1 MKRLA
6 YHLINIALILAFI
19 FGAYYVYQLSHKKK
33 PEDLYHSQ
41 GKPGKIEIIASKPM
55 STQRDLALAYSPGV
69 AVPVEAIAKD
79 PSKAYDYTS
88 KGNTVAVISNGS
100 AILGLGNLGALAS
113 KPVME
118 GKAVLFKRFAD
129 IDSIDIEVDSQNA
142 EEIINCIA
150 KIGNSFGGIN
160 LEDIASPDCFIIEQE
175 LKNRL
180 KIPVFHDD
188 QHGTAIITV
197 AGILNALEIVKKS
210 IKNVRVVANGAGAAG
225 LSCISLLKAMGLP
238 DDNVV
243 MLDKEGVIY
252 KGRPKVDQFKSAHAA
267 NTKLRTLEEAM
278 KGADIFLGLSAKNV
292 VTPAMVKSMAK
303 DPIIFACA
311 NPDPEILPELIEE
324 TRSDAI
330 IATGRSDYPNQ
341 VNNVLGFPYI
351 FRGALDCRAK
361 TINEEMKIA
370 AAKAIA
376 DLAKEDV
383 PDEVVAAYGGERPKF
398 GKNYIIPSPFDPRLI
413 RNVSAAVAEAAMK
426 SGVAQKKIE
435 DFSAY
440 KDSLAAR
447 LDPSIGF
454 LQNIYAQVRKKQK
467 RVIFAEGEEE
477 SMLRAAIDF
486 KNNGLGTP
494 ILIGSSE
501 KIAQQLKDL
510 GLTLD
515 KSIEIHNSKDEKQR
529 QRYTDHI
536 YTRLQRKGFLK
547 RDCDRLIR
555 TNRIVFG
562 SCMVDL
568 GDADAMVTG
577 VTRTFSDTLENI
589 KYVVDERPGE
599 IIFGLTIAVTKKG
612 TVFIADT
619 NVHEY
624 PTAENLADIA
634 ISSARVAR
642 ILGFTPRV
650 AFLAHSTFGKPMSE
664 RSVHLREARDLLE
677 KRKVD
682 FEFEGEM
689 QPDVALNQK
698 FKTIYP
704 FSKLSAPANILIMP
718 AIHSAAIS
726 TKLLKELG
734 GSTLIGPV
742 LIGLNKPIQISTLRS
757 KVTDIFNMAAM
768 AAYKSDVI
776 KYKKD

>member
-1 MKRLA
+1 MEKFTEKE
-6 YHLINIALILAFI
+6 AL
-19 FGAYYVYQLSHKKK
+19 
-33 PEDLYHSQ
+33 DYHSQ

-100 AILGLGNLGALAS
+100 AILGLGNLGSLAS

-142 EEIINCIA
+142 EEIINCVA

-210 IKNVRVVANGAGAAG
+210 IKKVRVVANGAGAAG

-238 DDNVV
+238 DGNVV

-252 KGRPKVDQFKSAHAA
+252 KGRPKVDQFKSAHAVD
-267 NTKLRTLEEAM
+267 TKLRTLEESM

-311 NPDPEILPELIEE
+311 NPDPEILPELIEQ

-447 LDPSIGF
+447 LDPSVGF
-454 LQNIYAQVRKKQK
+454 LQNIYSQVRQKQK

-494 ILIGSSE
+494 VLIGSSE

-529 QRYTDHI
+529 QRYADHI
-536 YTRLQRKGFLK
+536 YKRLQRKGFLK

-704 FSKLSAPANILIMP
+704 FSKLSGPANILIMP

-734 GSTLIGPV
+734 GSTLIGPL
-742 LIGLNKPIQISTLRS
+742 LIGLNRPIEIATLRS
-757 KVTDIFNMAAM
+757 KVSDIFNMAAI
-768 AAYKSDVI
+768 AAFSSDVI
-776 KYKKD
+776 KYKKN

>member
-1 MKRLA
+1 MEKFTEKE
-6 YHLINIALILAFI
+6 AL
-19 FGAYYVYQLSHKKK
+19 
-33 PEDLYHSQ
+33 DYHSQ

-142 EEIINCIA
+142 DEIINCIA

-175 LKNRL
+175 LKNKL

-197 AGILNALEIVKKS
+197 SGILNALEIVKKS
-210 IKNVRVVANGAGAAG
+210 IKKVRIVANGAGAAG
-225 LSCISLLKAMGLP
+225 ISCISLLKAMGLP
-238 DDNVV
+238 DENVV
-243 MLDKEGVIY
+243 MLDRDGVIY
-252 KGRPKVDQFKSAHAA
+252 KGRPKVDQFKSTHAVD
-267 NTKLRTLEEAM
+267 TKLRTLEEAM

-311 NPDPEILPELIEE
+311 NPDPEILPELIEQ

-447 LDPSIGF
+447 LDPSVGF

-494 ILIGSSE
+494 VLIGSSE

-529 QRYTDHI
+529 ERYTNHI
-536 YTRLQRKGFLK
+536 YKRLQRKGFLK

-634 ISSARVAR
+634 ISSARVAK

-664 RSVHLREARDLLE
+664 RSIHLREARDILE
-677 KRKVD
+677 NRKVD

-734 GSTLIGPV
+734 GCTLIGPL
-742 LIGLNKPIQISTLRS
+742 LIGLNKPIEIATLRS
-757 KVTDIFNMAAM
+757 KVSDIFNMAAI
-768 AAYKSDVI
+768 AAFSSDVI
-776 KYKKD
+776 NYKKN

>member
-1 MKRLA
+1 MEKFTDKE
-6 YHLINIALILAFI
+6 AL
-19 FGAYYVYQLSHKKK
+19 
-33 PEDLYHSQ
+33 DYHSQ
-41 GKPGKIEIIASKPM
+41 GKPGKIEIIASKPLA
-55 STQRDLALAYSPGV
+55 TQRDLALAYSPGV

-79 PSKAYDYTS
+79 PSKAYDYTN
-88 KGNTVAVISNGS
+88 KGNTVAVISNGT

-142 EEIINCIA
+142 EEIINCVA

-210 IKNVRVVANGAGAAG
+210 IKKVRVVANGAGAAG

-238 DDNVV
+238 DDNVL

-252 KGRPKVDQFKSAHAA
+252 KGRPKVDQFKSAHAVD
-267 NTKLRTLEEAM
+267 TKLRTLEEAM
-278 KGADIFLGLSAKNV
+278 KGADVFLGLSAKNV

-311 NPDPEILPELIEE
+311 NPDPEILPELIEQ

-370 AAKAIA
+370 AARAIA

-435 DFSAY
+435 DIAAY

-447 LDPSIGF
+447 LDPSVGF

-529 QRYTDHI
+529 QRYADHV
-536 YTRLQRKGFLK
+536 YKRLQRKGFLK

-589 KYVVDERPGE
+589 KYVIDERPGE
-599 IIFGLTIAVTKKG
+599 IIFGLTIVVTKKG

-642 ILGFTPRV
+642 TLGFTPRV

-664 RSVHLREARDLLE
+664 RSIHLREARDLLE

-689 QPDVALNQK
+689 QPDVALNPK

-734 GSTLIGPV
+734 GSTLIGPL
-742 LIGLNKPIQISTLRS
+742 LIGLNKPIEIATLRS
-757 KVTDIFNMAAM
+757 KVSDIFNMAAI
-768 AAYKSDVI
+768 AAFSSDVI
-776 KYKKD
+776 KYKKN

>member
-1 MKRLA
+1 MEKFTEKE
-6 YHLINIALILAFI
+6 AL
-19 FGAYYVYQLSHKKK
+19 
-33 PEDLYHSQ
+33 DYHSQ

-142 EEIINCIA
+142 DEIINCIA

-175 LKNRL
+175 LKNKL

-210 IKNVRVVANGAGAAG
+210 IKKVRIVANGAGAAG
-225 LSCISLLKAMGLP
+225 ISCISLLKAMGLP
-238 DDNVV
+238 DENVV
-243 MLDKEGVIY
+243 MLDRDGVIY
-252 KGRPKVDQFKSAHAA
+252 KGRPKVDQFKSTHAVD
-267 NTKLRTLEEAM
+267 TKLRTLEEAM

-311 NPDPEILPELIEE
+311 NPDPEILPELIEQ
-324 TRSDAI
+324 TRSDVI

-447 LDPSIGF
+447 LDPSVGF

-486 KNNGLGTP
+486 KNNGLGIP
-494 ILIGSSE
+494 VLIGSSE

-529 QRYTDHI
+529 ERYTNHI
-536 YTRLQRKGFLK
+536 YKRLQRKGFLK

-634 ISSARVAR
+634 ISSARVAK

-664 RSVHLREARDLLE
+664 RSIHLREARDILE
-677 KRKVD
+677 NRKVD

-734 GSTLIGPV
+734 GCTLIGPL
-742 LIGLNKPIQISTLRS
+742 LIGLNKPIEIATLRS
-757 KVTDIFNMAAM
+757 KVSDIFNMAAI
-768 AAYKSDVI
+768 AAFSSDVI
-776 KYKKD
+776 NYKKN

>member
-1 MKRLA
+1 MEKFTEKE
-6 YHLINIALILAFI
+6 AL
-19 FGAYYVYQLSHKKK
+19 
-33 PEDLYHSQ
+33 DYHSQ

-142 EEIINCIA
+142 DEIISCIA

-175 LKNRL
+175 LKNKL

-210 IKNVRVVANGAGAAG
+210 IKKVRIVANGAGAAG
-225 LSCISLLKAMGLP
+225 ISCISLLKAMGLP
-238 DDNVV
+238 DENVV
-243 MLDKEGVIY
+243 MLDRDGVIY
-252 KGRPKVDQFKSAHAA
+252 KGRPKVDQFKSTHAVD
-267 NTKLRTLEEAM
+267 TKLRTLEEAM

-311 NPDPEILPELIEE
+311 NPDPEILPELIEQ

-447 LDPSIGF
+447 LDPSVGF

-494 ILIGSSE
+494 VLIGSSE

-529 QRYTDHI
+529 ERYTNHI
-536 YTRLQRKGFLK
+536 YKRLQRKGFLK

-634 ISSARVAR
+634 ISSARVAKT
-642 ILGFTPRV
+642 LGFTPRV

-664 RSVHLREARDLLE
+664 RSIHLREARDLLE

-734 GSTLIGPV
+734 GCTLIGPL
-742 LIGLNKPIQISTLRS
+742 LIGLNKPIEIATLRS
-757 KVTDIFNMAAM
+757 KVSDIFNMAAI
-768 AAYKSDVI
+768 AAFSSDVI
-776 KYKKD
+776 NYKKN

>member
-1 MKRLA
+1 MEKFTEKE
-6 YHLINIALILAFI
+6 AL
-19 FGAYYVYQLSHKKK
+19 
-33 PEDLYHSQ
+33 DYHSQ

-142 EEIINCIA
+142 DEIINCIA

-175 LKNRL
+175 LKNKL

-210 IKNVRVVANGAGAAG
+210 IKKVRIVANGAGAAG
-225 LSCISLLKAMGLP
+225 ISCISLLKAIGLP
-238 DDNVV
+238 DENVV
-243 MLDKEGVIY
+243 MLDRDGVIY
-252 KGRPKVDQFKSAHAA
+252 KGRPKVDQFKSTHAVD
-267 NTKLRTLEEAM
+267 TKLRTLEEAM

-292 VTPAMVKSMAK
+292 VTPAMVKSMAE

-311 NPDPEILPELIEE
+311 NPDPEILPELIEQ

-361 TINEEMKIA
+361 TINEEIKIA

-447 LDPSIGF
+447 LDPSVGF

-494 ILIGSSE
+494 VLIGSSE

-529 QRYTDHI
+529 ERYTNHI
-536 YTRLQRKGFLK
+536 YKRLQRKGFLK

-589 KYVVDERPGE
+589 KYVVDERPDE

-634 ISSARVAR
+634 ISSARVAK

-664 RSVHLREARDLLE
+664 RSIHLRKARDILE
-677 KRKVD
+677 NRKVD

-734 GSTLIGPV
+734 GSTLIGPL
-742 LIGLNKPIQISTLRS
+742 LIGLNKPIEIATLRS
-757 KVTDIFNMAAM
+757 KVSDIFNMAAI
-768 AAYKSDVI
+768 AAFSSDVI
-776 KYKKD
+776 NYKKN

>member
-1 MKRLA
+1 MEKFTEKE
-6 YHLINIALILAFI
+6 AL
-19 FGAYYVYQLSHKKK
+19 
-33 PEDLYHSQ
+33 DYHSQ

-79 PSKAYDYTS
+79 PSKVYDYTS

-100 AILGLGNLGALAS
+100 AILGLGNLGSLAS

-142 EEIINCIA
+142 EEIINCVA

-175 LKNRL
+175 LKNKL

-210 IKNVRVVANGAGAAG
+210 IKKVKIVANGAGAAG
-225 LSCISLLKAMGLP
+225 ISCISLLKAMGLP
-238 DDNVV
+238 DENVV
-243 MLDKEGVIY
+243 MLDREGVIY
-252 KGRPKVDQFKSAHAA
+252 KGRPKVDQFKSTHAVD
-267 NTKLRTLEEAM
+267 TKLRTLEEAM

-311 NPDPEILPELIEE
+311 NPDPEILPELIEQ

-413 RNVSAAVAEAAMK
+413 RNVSAAVAEAAMN

-447 LDPSIGF
+447 LDPSVGF
-454 LQNIYAQVRKKQK
+454 LQNIFAQVRKKQK

-494 ILIGSSE
+494 VLIGSSE
-501 KIAQQLKDL
+501 KISQQLKDL

-529 QRYTDHI
+529 ERYAEHI
-536 YTRLQRKGFLK
+536 YKRLQRKGFLK

-589 KYVVDERPGE
+589 KYVIDERPGE

-624 PTAENLADIA
+624 PSAENLADIA
-634 ISSARVAR
+634 ISSARVAK

-664 RSVHLREARDLLE
+664 RSVHLREARDILE
-677 KRKVD
+677 NKKVD

-734 GSTLIGPV
+734 GCTLIGPL
-742 LIGLNKPIQISTLRS
+742 LIGLNKPIEIATLRS
-757 KVTDIFNMAAM
+757 KVSDIFNMAAM
-768 AAYKSDVI
+768 AAFSSDI
-776 KYKKD
+776 INYKKN

>member
-1 MKRLA
+1 MEKFTDKE
-6 YHLINIALILAFI
+6 AL
-19 FGAYYVYQLSHKKK
+19 
-33 PEDLYHSQ
+33 DYHSQ

-142 EEIINCIA
+142 EEIINCVA

-175 LKNRL
+175 LKNKL

-210 IKNVRVVANGAGAAG
+210 IKKVRVVANGAGAAG

-243 MLDKEGVIY
+243 MLDKDGVIY

-267 NTKLRTLEEAM
+267 DTKLRTLEEAM
-278 KGADIFLGLSAKNV
+278 KGADVFLGLSAKNV

-311 NPDPEILPELIEE
+311 NPDPEILPELIEQ

-435 DFSAY
+435 DIAAY

-447 LDPSIGF
+447 LDPSVGF
-454 LQNIYAQVRKKQK
+454 LQNIYAQVRKEQK

-494 ILIGSSE
+494 VLIGSSE

-529 QRYTDHI
+529 ERYADHV
-536 YTRLQRKGFLK
+536 YKRLQRKGFLK

-634 ISSARVAR
+634 ISSARVAKT
-642 ILGFTPRV
+642 LGFTPRV

-689 QPDVALNQK
+689 QPDVALNPK

-734 GSTLIGPV
+734 GSTLIGPM
-742 LIGLNKPIQISTLRS
+742 LIGLNRPIEIATLRS
-757 KVTDIFNMAAM
+757 KVSDIFNMAAI
-768 AAYKSDVI
+768 AAFSSDVI
-776 KYKKD
+776 KYKKN

>member
-1 MKRLA
+1 MEKFTEKE
-6 YHLINIALILAFI
+6 AL
-19 FGAYYVYQLSHKKK
+19 
-33 PEDLYHSQ
+33 DYHSQ

-79 PSKAYDYTS
+79 PSKVYDYTS

-100 AILGLGNLGALAS
+100 AILGLGNLGSLAS

-175 LKNRL
+175 LKNKL

-210 IKNVRVVANGAGAAG
+210 IKKVKIVANGAGAAG
-225 LSCISLLKAMGLP
+225 ISCISLLKAMGLP
-238 DDNVV
+238 DENVV
-243 MLDKEGVIY
+243 MLDREGVIY

-267 NTKLRTLEEAM
+267 DTKLRTLEEAM

-311 NPDPEILPELIEE
+311 NPDPEILPELIEQ

-447 LDPSIGF
+447 LDPSVGF

-494 ILIGSSE
+494 VLIGSSE
-501 KIAQQLKDL
+501 KISQQLKDL

-529 QRYTDHI
+529 ERYAEHI
-536 YTRLQRKGFLK
+536 YKRLQRKGFLK

-589 KYVVDERPGE
+589 KYVIDERPGE

-624 PTAENLADIA
+624 PSAENLADIA
-634 ISSARVAR
+634 ISSARVAK

-664 RSVHLREARDLLE
+664 RSVHLREARDILE
-677 KRKVD
+677 NKKVD

-734 GSTLIGPV
+734 GCALIGPL
-742 LIGLNKPIQISTLRS
+742 LIGLNKPIEIATLRS
-757 KVTDIFNMAAM
+757 KVSDIFNMAAM
-768 AAYKSDVI
+768 AAFSSDI
-776 KYKKD
+776 INYKKN

>member
-1 MKRLA
+1 MEKFTDKE
-6 YHLINIALILAFI
+6 AL
-19 FGAYYVYQLSHKKK
+19 
-33 PEDLYHSQ
+33 DYHSQ

-55 STQRDLALAYSPGV
+55 ATQRDLALAYSPGV

-79 PSKAYDYTS
+79 PSKAYDYTN
-88 KGNTVAVISNGS
+88 KGNTVAVISNGT

-142 EEIINCIA
+142 EEIINCVA

-210 IKNVRVVANGAGAAG
+210 IKKVRVVANGAGAAG

-267 NTKLRTLEEAM
+267 DTKLRTLEEAM
-278 KGADIFLGLSAKNV
+278 KGADVFLGLSAKNV

-311 NPDPEILPELIEE
+311 NPDPEILPELIEQ

-435 DFSAY
+435 DIAAY

-447 LDPSIGF
+447 LDPSVGF

-529 QRYTDHI
+529 QRYADHV
-536 YTRLQRKGFLK
+536 YKRLQRKGFLK

-589 KYVVDERPGE
+589 KYVIDERPDE
-599 IIFGLTIAVTKKG
+599 IIFGLTIVVTKKG

-642 ILGFTPRV
+642 TLGFTPRV

-664 RSVHLREARDLLE
+664 RSIHLREARDLLE

-689 QPDVALNQK
+689 QPDVALNPK

-734 GSTLIGPV
+734 GSTLIGPL
-742 LIGLNKPIQISTLRS
+742 LIGLNKPIEIATLRS
-757 KVTDIFNMAAM
+757 KVSDIFNMAAI
-768 AAYKSDVI
+768 AAFSSDVI
-776 KYKKD
+776 KYKKN

>member
-1 MKRLA
+1 MEKFTDKE
-6 YHLINIALILAFI
+6 AL
-19 FGAYYVYQLSHKKK
+19 
-33 PEDLYHSQ
+33 DYHSQ

-55 STQRDLALAYSPGV
+55 ATQRDLALAYSPGV

-79 PSKAYDYTS
+79 PSKAYDYTN
-88 KGNTVAVISNGS
+88 KGNTVAVISNGT

-142 EEIINCIA
+142 EEIINCVA

-210 IKNVRVVANGAGAAG
+210 IKKVRVVANGAGAAG

-238 DDNVV
+238 DENVV

-267 NTKLRTLEEAM
+267 DTKLRTLEEAM
-278 KGADIFLGLSAKNV
+278 KGADVFLGLSAKNV

-311 NPDPEILPELIEE
+311 NPDPEILPELIEQ

-370 AAKAIA
+370 AARAIA

-383 PDEVVAAYGGERPKF
+383 PDEVIAAYGGERPKF

-435 DFSAY
+435 DIAAY

-447 LDPSIGF
+447 LDPSVGF

-529 QRYTDHI
+529 QRYADHV
-536 YTRLQRKGFLK
+536 YKRLQRKGFLK
-547 RDCDRLIR
+547 RDCERLIR

-589 KYVVDERPGE
+589 KYVIDERPGE
-599 IIFGLTIAVTKKG
+599 IIFGLTIVVTKKG

-642 ILGFTPRV
+642 TLGFTPRV

-689 QPDVALNQK
+689 QPDVALNPK

-734 GSTLIGPV
+734 GSTLIGPL
-742 LIGLNKPIQISTLRS
+742 LIGLNKPIEIATLRS
-757 KVTDIFNMAAM
+757 KVSDIFNMAAI
-768 AAYKSDVI
+768 AAFSSDVI
-776 KYKKD
+776 KYKKN

>member
-1 MKRLA
+1 
-6 YHLINIALILAFI
+6 
-19 FGAYYVYQLSHKKK
+19 
-33 PEDLYHSQ
+33 
-41 GKPGKIEIIASKPM
+41 
-55 STQRDLALAYSPGV
+55 
-69 AVPVEAIAKD
+69 
-79 PSKAYDYTS
+79 
-88 KGNTVAVISNGS
+88 
-100 AILGLGNLGALAS
+100 
-113 KPVME
+113 
-118 GKAVLFKRFAD
+118 
-129 IDSIDIEVDSQNA
+129 
-142 EEIINCIA
+142 
-150 KIGNSFGGIN
+150 
-160 LEDIASPDCFIIEQE
+160 
-175 LKNRL
+175 
-180 KIPVFHDD
+180 
-188 QHGTAIITV
+188 
-197 AGILNALEIVKKS
+197 
-210 IKNVRVVANGAGAAG
+210 
-225 LSCISLLKAMGLP
+225 
-238 DDNVV
+238 
-243 MLDKEGVIY
+243 MLDRDGVIY
-252 KGRPKVDQFKSAHAA
+252 KGRPKVDQFKSTHAVD
-267 NTKLRTLEEAM
+267 TKLRTLEEAM
-278 KGADIFLGLSAKNV
+278 KGADIFLGLSAKNI

-311 NPDPEILPELIEE
+311 NPDPEILPELIEQ
-324 TRSDAI
+324 TRSDTI

-440 KDSLAAR
+440 KDTLAAR
-447 LDPSIGF
+447 LDPSVGF

-494 ILIGSSE
+494 VLIGSSE
-501 KIAQQLKDL
+501 KIARQLKDL

-529 QRYTDHI
+529 ERYTNHI
-536 YTRLQRKGFLK
+536 YKRLQRKGFLK

-555 TNRIVFG
+555 TNRIIFG

-589 KYVVDERPGE
+589 KYVVDERPRE

-634 ISSARVAR
+634 ISSARVAK

-664 RSVHLREARDLLE
+664 RSIHLREARDILE
-677 KRKVD
+677 NRKVD

-734 GSTLIGPV
+734 GCTLIGPL
-742 LIGLNKPIQISTLRS
+742 LIGLNKPIEIATLRS
-757 KVTDIFNMAAM
+757 KVSDIFNMAAI
-768 AAYKSDVI
+768 AAFSSDVI
-776 KYKKD
+776 NYKKN

>member
-1 MKRLA
+1 MEKFTDKE
-6 YHLINIALILAFI
+6 AL
-19 FGAYYVYQLSHKKK
+19 
-33 PEDLYHSQ
+33 DYHSQ

-142 EEIINCIA
+142 EEIINCVA

-175 LKNRL
+175 LKNKL

-210 IKNVRVVANGAGAAG
+210 IKKVRVVANGAGAAG

-243 MLDKEGVIY
+243 MLDKDGVIY

-267 NTKLRTLEEAM
+267 DTKLRTLEEAM
-278 KGADIFLGLSAKNV
+278 KGADVFLGLSAKNV

-311 NPDPEILPELIEE
+311 NPDPEILPELIEQ

-383 PDEVVAAYGGERPKF
+383 PDEVVAAYGGERPRF

-435 DFSAY
+435 DIAAY

-447 LDPSIGF
+447 LDPSVGF
-454 LQNIYAQVRKKQK
+454 LQNIYAQVRKEQK

-494 ILIGSSE
+494 VLIGSSE

-529 QRYTDHI
+529 QRYTDHV
-536 YTRLQRKGFLK
+536 YKRLQRKGFLK

-634 ISSARVAR
+634 ISSARVAKT
-642 ILGFTPRV
+642 LGFTPRV

-734 GSTLIGPV
+734 GSTLIGPM
-742 LIGLNKPIQISTLRS
+742 LIGLNRPIEIATLRS
-757 KVTDIFNMAAM
+757 KVSDIFNMAAI
-768 AAYKSDVI
+768 AAFSSDVI
-776 KYKKD
+776 KYKKN

>member
-1 MKRLA
+1 MEKFTDKE
-6 YHLINIALILAFI
+6 AL
-19 FGAYYVYQLSHKKK
+19 
-33 PEDLYHSQ
+33 DYHSQ

-160 LEDIASPDCFIIEQE
+160 LEDIA
-175 LKNRL
+175 
-180 KIPVFHDD
+180 PVFHDD

-330 IATGRSDYPNQ
+330 VATGRSDYPNQ

-536 YTRLQRKGFLK
+536 YKRLQRKGFLK

-704 FSKLSAPANILIMP
+704 FSKLSGPANILIMP

-734 GSTLIGPV
+734 GSTLIGPL
-742 LIGLNKPIQISTLRS
+742 LIGLNRPIEIATLRS
-757 KVTDIFNMAAM
+757 KVSDIFNMAAI
-768 AAYKSDVI
+768 AAFSSDVI
-776 KYKKD
+776 KYKKN

>member
-1 MKRLA
+1 MEKFTDKE
-6 YHLINIALILAFI
+6 AL
-19 FGAYYVYQLSHKKK
+19 
-33 PEDLYHSQ
+33 DYHSQ

-55 STQRDLALAYSPGV
+55 ATQRDLALAYSPGV
-69 AVPVEAIAKD
+69 AAPVEAIAKD
-79 PSKAYDYTS
+79 PSKVYDYTS

-142 EEIINCIA
+142 EEIINCVA

-175 LKNRL
+175 LKNKL

-210 IKNVRVVANGAGAAG
+210 IKKVRMVVNGAGAAG
-225 LSCISLLKAMGLP
+225 LSCVSLLKAMGLP

-243 MLDKEGVIY
+243 MLDREGVIY
-252 KGRPKVDQFKSAHAA
+252 KGRPKVDQFKSAHAV

-311 NPDPEILPELIEE
+311 NPDPEILPELIEQ

-435 DFSAY
+435 DIAAY

-447 LDPSIGF
+447 LDPSVGF

-494 ILIGSSE
+494 VLIGSSE

-529 QRYTDHI
+529 QRYSDHI
-536 YTRLQRKGFLK
+536 YKRLQRKGFLK

-599 IIFGLTIAVTKKG
+599 IIFGLTIVVTKKG

-634 ISSARVAR
+634 ISSARVAKT
-642 ILGFTPRV
+642 LGFTPRV

-664 RSVHLREARDLLE
+664 RSIHLREARDLLE

-689 QPDVALNQK
+689 QPDVALNPK

-734 GSTLIGPV
+734 GSTLIGPL
-742 LIGLNKPIQISTLRS
+742 LIGLNKPIEIATLRS
-757 KVTDIFNMAAM
+757 KVSDIFNMAAI
-768 AAYKSDVI
+768 AAFSSDVI
-776 KYKKD
+776 KYKQN

>member
-1 MKRLA
+1 MEKFTDKE
-6 YHLINIALILAFI
+6 AL
-19 FGAYYVYQLSHKKK
+19 
-33 PEDLYHSQ
+33 DYHSQ

-55 STQRDLALAYSPGV
+55 ATQRDLALAYSPGV

-79 PSKAYDYTS
+79 PSKVYDYTS

-175 LKNRL
+175 LKNKL

-210 IKNVRVVANGAGAAG
+210 IKKVRMVVNGAGAAG
-225 LSCISLLKAMGLP
+225 LSCVSLLKAMGLP

-243 MLDKEGVIY
+243 MLDREGVIY
-252 KGRPKVDQFKSAHAA
+252 KGRPKVDQFKSAHAV
-267 NTKLRTLEEAM
+267 NTKLRTLEDAM
-278 KGADIFLGLSAKNV
+278 KAADIFLGLSAKNI

-311 NPDPEILPELIEE
+311 NPDPEILPELIEQ

-435 DFSAY
+435 DMAAY

-447 LDPSIGF
+447 LDPSVGF

-494 ILIGSSE
+494 VLIGSSE

-529 QRYTDHI
+529 QRYSDHI
-536 YTRLQRKGFLK
+536 YKRLQRKGFLK

-599 IIFGLTIAVTKKG
+599 IIFGLTIVVTKKG

-634 ISSARVAR
+634 ISSARVAKT
-642 ILGFTPRV
+642 LGFTPRV

-689 QPDVALNQK
+689 QPDVALNPK

-734 GSTLIGPV
+734 GSTLIGPL
-742 LIGLNKPIQISTLRS
+742 LIGLNKPIEIATLRS
-757 KVTDIFNMAAM
+757 KVSDIFNMAAI
-768 AAYKSDVI
+768 AAFSSDVI
-776 KYKKD
+776 KYKKN

>member
-1 MKRLA
+1 MEKFTDKE
-6 YHLINIALILAFI
+6 AL
-19 FGAYYVYQLSHKKK
+19 
-33 PEDLYHSQ
+33 DYHSQ

-142 EEIINCIA
+142 EEIINCVA

-175 LKNRL
+175 LKNKL

-210 IKNVRVVANGAGAAG
+210 IKKVRVVANGAGAAG

-243 MLDKEGVIY
+243 MLDKDGVIY

-267 NTKLRTLEEAM
+267 DTKLRTLEEAM
-278 KGADIFLGLSAKNV
+278 KGADVFLGLSAKNV

-311 NPDPEILPELIEE
+311 NPDPEILPELIEQ

-426 SGVAQKKIE
+426 SGVAQKKIA
-435 DFSAY
+435 DIAAY

-447 LDPSIGF
+447 LDPSVGF
-454 LQNIYAQVRKKQK
+454 LQNIYAQVRKEQK

-494 ILIGSSE
+494 VLIGSSE

-529 QRYTDHI
+529 QRYTDHV
-536 YTRLQRKGFLK
+536 YKRLQRKGFLK

-634 ISSARVAR
+634 ISSARVAKT
-642 ILGFTPRV
+642 LGFTPRV

-734 GSTLIGPV
+734 GSTLIGPM
-742 LIGLNKPIQISTLRS
+742 LIGLNRPIEIATLRS
-757 KVTDIFNMAAM
+757 KVSDIFNMAAI
-768 AAYKSDVI
+768 AAFSSDVI
-776 KYKKD
+776 KYKKN

>member
-1 MKRLA
+1 MEKFTDKE
-6 YHLINIALILAFI
+6 AL
-19 FGAYYVYQLSHKKK
+19 
-33 PEDLYHSQ
+33 DYHSQ

-55 STQRDLALAYSPGV
+55 ATQRDLALAYSPGV

-79 PSKAYDYTS
+79 PSKVYDYTS

-142 EEIINCIA
+142 EEIINCVA

-175 LKNRL
+175 LKNKL

-210 IKNVRVVANGAGAAG
+210 IKKIRMVVNGAGAAG
-225 LSCISLLKAMGLP
+225 LSCVSLLKAMGLP

-243 MLDKEGVIY
+243 MLDREGVIY
-252 KGRPKVDQFKSAHAA
+252 KGRPKVDQFKSAHAV

-311 NPDPEILPELIEE
+311 NPDPEILPELIEQ

-370 AAKAIA
+370 AARAIA

-435 DFSAY
+435 DIAAY

-447 LDPSIGF
+447 LDPSVGF

-494 ILIGSSE
+494 VLIGSSE

-529 QRYTDHI
+529 QRYSDHI
-536 YTRLQRKGFLK
+536 YKRLQRKGFLK

-599 IIFGLTIAVTKKG
+599 IIFGLTIVVTKKG

-634 ISSARVAR
+634 ISSARVAKT
-642 ILGFTPRV
+642 LGFTPRV

-689 QPDVALNQK
+689 QPDVALNPK

-734 GSTLIGPV
+734 GSTLIGPL
-742 LIGLNKPIQISTLRS
+742 LIGLNKPIEIATLRS
-757 KVTDIFNMAAM
+757 KVSDIFNMAAI
-768 AAYKSDVI
+768 AAFSSDVI
-776 KYKKD
+776 KYKKN

>member
-1 MKRLA
+1 MEKFTDKE
-6 YHLINIALILAFI
+6 AL
-19 FGAYYVYQLSHKKK
+19 
-33 PEDLYHSQ
+33 DYHSQ

-55 STQRDLALAYSPGV
+55 ATQRDLALAYSPGV
-69 AVPVEAIAKD
+69 AVPVEEIAKD
-79 PSKAYDYTS
+79 PSKVYDYTS

-142 EEIINCIA
+142 EEIINCVA

-175 LKNRL
+175 LKNKL

-210 IKNVRVVANGAGAAG
+210 IKKVRMVVNGAGAAG
-225 LSCISLLKAMGLP
+225 LSCVSLLKAMGLP

-243 MLDKEGVIY
+243 MLDREGVIY
-252 KGRPKVDQFKSAHAA
+252 KGRPKVDQFKSAHAV

-311 NPDPEILPELIEE
+311 NPDPEILPELIEQ

-435 DFSAY
+435 DIAAY

-447 LDPSIGF
+447 LDPSVGF

-494 ILIGSSE
+494 VLIGSSE

-529 QRYTDHI
+529 QRYSDHI
-536 YTRLQRKGFLK
+536 YKRLQRKGFLK

-599 IIFGLTIAVTKKG
+599 IIFGLTIVVTKKG

-634 ISSARVAR
+634 ISSARVAKT
-642 ILGFTPRV
+642 LGFTPRV

-664 RSVHLREARDLLE
+664 RSIHLREARDLLE

-689 QPDVALNQK
+689 QPDVALNPK

-734 GSTLIGPV
+734 GSTLIGPL
-742 LIGLNKPIQISTLRS
+742 LIGLNKPIEIATLRS
-757 KVTDIFNMAAM
+757 KVSDIFNMAAI
-768 AAYKSDVI
+768 AAFSSDVI
-776 KYKKD
+776 KYKKN

>member
-1 MKRLA
+1 MEKFTDKE
-6 YHLINIALILAFI
+6 AL
-19 FGAYYVYQLSHKKK
+19 
-33 PEDLYHSQ
+33 DYHSQ

-55 STQRDLALAYSPGV
+55 ATQRDLALAYSPGV

-79 PSKAYDYTS
+79 PSKVYDYTS

-142 EEIINCIA
+142 EEIINCVA

-210 IKNVRVVANGAGAAG
+210 IKKVRMVVNGAGAAG
-225 LSCISLLKAMGLP
+225 LSCVSLLKAMGLP

-243 MLDKEGVIY
+243 MLDREGVIY
-252 KGRPKVDQFKSAHAA
+252 KGRPKVDQFKSAHAV

-292 VTPAMVKSMAK
+292 VTPAMVKSVAK

-311 NPDPEILPELIEE
+311 NPDPEILPELIGQ

-435 DFSAY
+435 DIAAY
-440 KDSLAAR
+440 KDSLAGR
-447 LDPSIGF
+447 LDPSVGF

-494 ILIGSSE
+494 VLIGSSE

-515 KSIEIHNSKDEKQR
+515 ASIEIHNSKDEKQR
-529 QRYTDHI
+529 QRYSDHI
-536 YTRLQRKGFLK
+536 YKRLQRKGFLK

-589 KYVVDERPGE
+589 KYVIDERPGE

-634 ISSARVAR
+634 ISSARVAKT
-642 ILGFTPRV
+642 LGFTPRV

-664 RSVHLREARDLLE
+664 RSVHLRDARDLLE

-689 QPDVALNQK
+689 QPDVALNPK

-734 GSTLIGPV
+734 GSTLIGPL
-742 LIGLNKPIQISTLRS
+742 LIGLNKPIEIATLRS
-757 KVTDIFNMAAM
+757 KVSDIFNMAAI
-768 AAYKSDVI
+768 AAFSSDVI
-776 KYKKD
+776 KYKKN

>member
-1 MKRLA
+1 MEKFTDKE
-6 YHLINIALILAFI
+6 AL
-19 FGAYYVYQLSHKKK
+19 
-33 PEDLYHSQ
+33 DYHSQ

-55 STQRDLALAYSPGV
+55 ATQRDLALAYSPGV

-79 PSKAYDYTS
+79 PSKAYDYTN
-88 KGNTVAVISNGS
+88 KGNTVAVISNGT

-142 EEIINCIA
+142 EEIINCVA

-210 IKNVRVVANGAGAAG
+210 IKKVRVVANGAGAAG

-243 MLDKEGVIY
+243 MLDREGVIY

-267 NTKLRTLEEAM
+267 DTKLRTLEEAM
-278 KGADIFLGLSAKNV
+278 KGADVFLGLSSKNV

-311 NPDPEILPELIEE
+311 NPDPEILPELIEK

-370 AAKAIA
+370 AARAIA

-435 DFSAY
+435 DIAAY

-447 LDPSIGF
+447 LDPSVGF

-494 ILIGSSE
+494 VLIGSSE

-529 QRYTDHI
+529 QRYADHV
-536 YTRLQRKGFLK
+536 YKRLQRKGFLK
-547 RDCDRLIR
+547 RDCERLIR

-599 IIFGLTIAVTKKG
+599 IIFGLTIVVTKKG

-642 ILGFTPRV
+642 TLGFTPRV

-689 QPDVALNQK
+689 QPDVALNPK

-734 GSTLIGPV
+734 GSTLIGPL
-742 LIGLNKPIQISTLRS
+742 LIGLNKPIEIATLRS
-757 KVTDIFNMAAM
+757 KVSDIFNMAAI
-768 AAYKSDVI
+768 AAFSSDVI
-776 KYKKD
+776 KYKKN

>member
-1 MKRLA
+1 MEKFTDKE
-6 YHLINIALILAFI
+6 AL
-19 FGAYYVYQLSHKKK
+19 
-33 PEDLYHSQ
+33 DYHSQ

-55 STQRDLALAYSPGV
+55 ATQRDLALAYSPGV

-79 PSKAYDYTS
+79 PSKAYDYTN
-88 KGNTVAVISNGS
+88 KGNTVAVISNGT

-142 EEIINCIA
+142 EEIINCVA

-210 IKNVRVVANGAGAAG
+210 IKKVRVVANGAGAAG

-267 NTKLRTLEEAM
+267 DTKLRTLEEAM
-278 KGADIFLGLSAKNV
+278 KGADVFLGLSAKNV

-311 NPDPEILPELIEE
+311 NPDPEILPELIEK

-370 AAKAIA
+370 AARAIA

-435 DFSAY
+435 DIAAY

-447 LDPSIGF
+447 LDPSVGF

-494 ILIGSSE
+494 VLIGSSE

-529 QRYTDHI
+529 QRYADHV
-536 YTRLQRKGFLK
+536 YKRLQRKGFLK
-547 RDCDRLIR
+547 RDCERLIR

-599 IIFGLTIAVTKKG
+599 IIFGLTIVVTKKG

-634 ISSARVAR
+634 ISSARVAKT
-642 ILGFTPRV
+642 LGFTPRV

-689 QPDVALNQK
+689 QPDVALNPK

-734 GSTLIGPV
+734 GSTLIGPL
-742 LIGLNKPIQISTLRS
+742 LIGLNKPIEIATLRS
-757 KVTDIFNMAAM
+757 KVSDIFNMAAI
-768 AAYKSDVI
+768 AAFSSDVI
-776 KYKKD
+776 KYKKN

>member
-1 MKRLA
+1 MEKFTDKE
-6 YHLINIALILAFI
+6 AL
-19 FGAYYVYQLSHKKK
+19 
-33 PEDLYHSQ
+33 DYHSQ

-55 STQRDLALAYSPGV
+55 ATQRDLALAYSPGV

-79 PSKAYDYTS
+79 PSKVYDYTS

-142 EEIINCIA
+142 EEIINCVA

-175 LKNRL
+175 LKNKL

-210 IKNVRVVANGAGAAG
+210 IKKVRMVVNGAGAAG
-225 LSCISLLKAMGLP
+225 LSCVSLLKAMGLP

-243 MLDKEGVIY
+243 MLDREGVIY
-252 KGRPKVDQFKSAHAA
+252 KGRPKVDQFKSAHAV

-311 NPDPEILPELIEE
+311 NPDPEILPELIEQ

-435 DFSAY
+435 DIAAY

-447 LDPSIGF
+447 LDPSVGF

-494 ILIGSSE
+494 VLIGSSE

-529 QRYTDHI
+529 QRYSDHI
-536 YTRLQRKGFLK
+536 YKRLQRKGFLK

-599 IIFGLTIAVTKKG
+599 IIFGLTIVVTKKG

-634 ISSARVAR
+634 ISSARVAKT
-642 ILGFTPRV
+642 LGFTPRV

-689 QPDVALNQK
+689 QPDVALNPK

-734 GSTLIGPV
+734 GSTLIGPL
-742 LIGLNKPIQISTLRS
+742 LIGLNKPIEIATLRS
-757 KVTDIFNMAAM
+757 KVSDIFNMAAI
-768 AAYKSDVI
+768 AAFSSDVI
-776 KYKKD
+776 KYKKN

>member
-1 MKRLA
+1 MEKFTDKE
-6 YHLINIALILAFI
+6 AL
-19 FGAYYVYQLSHKKK
+19 
-33 PEDLYHSQ
+33 DYHSQ

-55 STQRDLALAYSPGV
+55 ATQRDLALAYSPGV

-79 PSKAYDYTS
+79 PSKVYDYTS

-142 EEIINCIA
+142 EEIINCVA

-175 LKNRL
+175 LKNKL

-210 IKNVRVVANGAGAAG
+210 IKKIRMVVNGAGAAG
-225 LSCISLLKAMGLP
+225 LSCVSLLKAMGLP

-243 MLDKEGVIY
+243 MLDREGVIY
-252 KGRPKVDQFKSAHAA
+252 KGRPKVDQFKSAHAV

-311 NPDPEILPELIEE
+311 NPDPEILPELIEQ

-398 GKNYIIPSPFDPRLI
+398 GKNYIMRC
-413 RNVSAAVAEAAMK
+413 
-426 SGVAQKKIE
+426 
-435 DFSAY
+435 
-440 KDSLAAR
+440 
-447 LDPSIGF
+447 
-454 LQNIYAQVRKKQK
+454 
-467 RVIFAEGEEE
+467 
-477 SMLRAAIDF
+477 
-486 KNNGLGTP
+486 
-494 ILIGSSE
+494 
-501 KIAQQLKDL
+501 
-510 GLTLD
+510 
-515 KSIEIHNSKDEKQR
+515 SK
-529 QRYTDHI
+529 
-536 YTRLQRKGFLK
+536 
-547 RDCDRLIR
+547 
-555 TNRIVFG
+555 
-562 SCMVDL
+562 
-568 GDADAMVTG
+568 
-577 VTRTFSDTLENI
+577 
-589 KYVVDERPGE
+589 
-599 IIFGLTIAVTKKG
+599 
-612 TVFIADT
+612 
-619 NVHEY
+619 
-624 PTAENLADIA
+624 
-634 ISSARVAR
+634 
-642 ILGFTPRV
+642 
-650 AFLAHSTFGKPMSE
+650 
-664 RSVHLREARDLLE
+664 
-677 KRKVD
+677 
-682 FEFEGEM
+682 
-689 QPDVALNQK
+689 
-698 FKTIYP
+698 
-704 FSKLSAPANILIMP
+704 
-718 AIHSAAIS
+718 
-726 TKLLKELG
+726 
-734 GSTLIGPV
+734 
-742 LIGLNKPIQISTLRS
+742 
-757 KVTDIFNMAAM
+757 
-768 AAYKSDVI
+768 
-776 KYKKD
+776 

>member
-1 MKRLA
+1 MEKFTDKE
-6 YHLINIALILAFI
+6 AL
-19 FGAYYVYQLSHKKK
+19 
-33 PEDLYHSQ
+33 DYHSQ

-142 EEIINCIA
+142 EEIINCVA

-175 LKNRL
+175 LKNKL

-210 IKNVRVVANGAGAAG
+210 IKKVRVVANGAGAAG

-243 MLDKEGVIY
+243 MLDKDGVIY

-267 NTKLRTLEEAM
+267 DTKLRTLEEAM
-278 KGADIFLGLSAKNV
+278 KGADVFLGLSAKNV

-311 NPDPEILPELIEE
+311 NPDPEILPELIEQ

-383 PDEVVAAYGGERPKF
+383 PDEVVAAYGGERPRF

-435 DFSAY
+435 DIAAY

-447 LDPSIGF
+447 LDPSVGF
-454 LQNIYAQVRKKQK
+454 LQNIYAQVRKEQK

-494 ILIGSSE
+494 VLIGSSE

-529 QRYTDHI
+529 QRYTDHV
-536 YTRLQRKGFLK
+536 YKRLQRKGFLK

-589 KYVVDERPGE
+589 KYVIDERPGE

-634 ISSARVAR
+634 ISSARVAKT
-642 ILGFTPRV
+642 LGFTPRV

-734 GSTLIGPV
+734 GSTLIGPM
-742 LIGLNKPIQISTLRS
+742 LIGLNRPIEIATLRS
-757 KVTDIFNMAAM
+757 KVSDIFNMAAI
-768 AAYKSDVI
+768 AAFSSDVI
-776 KYKKD
+776 KYKKN

>member
-1 MKRLA
+1 MEKFTDKE
-6 YHLINIALILAFI
+6 AL
-19 FGAYYVYQLSHKKK
+19 
-33 PEDLYHSQ
+33 DYHSQ

-55 STQRDLALAYSPGV
+55 ATQRDLALAYSPGV

-79 PSKAYDYTS
+79 PSKVYDYTS

-142 EEIINCIA
+142 EEIINCVA
-150 KIGNSFGGIN
+150 RIGNSFGGIN

-175 LKNRL
+175 LKNKL

-210 IKNVRVVANGAGAAG
+210 IKKVRMVVNGAGAAG
-225 LSCISLLKAMGLP
+225 LSCVSLLKAMGLP

-243 MLDKEGVIY
+243 MLDREGVIY
-252 KGRPKVDQFKSAHAA
+252 KGRPKVDQFKSAHAV

-311 NPDPEILPELIEE
+311 NPDPEILPELIEQ

-435 DFSAY
+435 DIAAY

-447 LDPSIGF
+447 LDPSVGF

-494 ILIGSSE
+494 VLIGSSE

-515 KSIEIHNSKDEKQR
+515 KSIQIHNSKDEKQR
-529 QRYTDHI
+529 QRYSDHI
-536 YTRLQRKGFLK
+536 YKRLQRKGFLK

-599 IIFGLTIAVTKKG
+599 IIFGLTIVVTKKG

-634 ISSARVAR
+634 ISSARVAKT
-642 ILGFTPRV
+642 LGFTPRV

-664 RSVHLREARDLLE
+664 RSIHLREARDLLE

-689 QPDVALNQK
+689 QPDVALNPK

-734 GSTLIGPV
+734 GSTLIGPL
-742 LIGLNKPIQISTLRS
+742 LIGLNKPIEIATLRS
-757 KVTDIFNMAAM
+757 KVSDIFNMAAI
-768 AAYKSDVI
+768 AAFSSDVI
-776 KYKKD
+776 KYKKN

>member
-1 MKRLA
+1 MEKFTDKE
-6 YHLINIALILAFI
+6 AL
-19 FGAYYVYQLSHKKK
+19 
-33 PEDLYHSQ
+33 DYHSQ

-142 EEIINCIA
+142 EEIINCVA

-175 LKNRL
+175 LKNKL

-210 IKNVRVVANGAGAAG
+210 IKKVRVVANGAGAAG

-243 MLDKEGVIY
+243 MLDKDGVIY

-267 NTKLRTLEEAM
+267 DTKLRTLEEAM
-278 KGADIFLGLSAKNV
+278 KGADVFLGLSAKNV

-311 NPDPEILPELIEE
+311 NPDPEILPELIEQ

-435 DFSAY
+435 DIAAY

-447 LDPSIGF
+447 LDPSVGF

-494 ILIGSSE
+494 VLIGSSE

-529 QRYTDHI
+529 ERYTDHV
-536 YTRLQRKGFLK
+536 YKRLQRKGFLK

-634 ISSARVAR
+634 VSSARVAKT
-642 ILGFTPRV
+642 LGFTPRV

-734 GSTLIGPV
+734 GSTLIGPM
-742 LIGLNKPIQISTLRS
+742 LIGLNRPIEIATLRS
-757 KVTDIFNMAAM
+757 KVSDIFNMAAI
-768 AAYKSDVI
+768 AAFSSDVI
-776 KYKKD
+776 KYKKN

>member
-1 MKRLA
+1 M
-6 YHLINIALILAFI
+6 
-19 FGAYYVYQLSHKKK
+19 
-33 PEDLYHSQ
+33 
-41 GKPGKIEIIASKPM
+41 
-55 STQRDLALAYSPGV
+55 
-69 AVPVEAIAKD
+69 
-79 PSKAYDYTS
+79 
-88 KGNTVAVISNGS
+88 
-100 AILGLGNLGALAS
+100 
-113 KPVME
+113 
-118 GKAVLFKRFAD
+118 
-129 IDSIDIEVDSQNA
+129 
-142 EEIINCIA
+142 
-150 KIGNSFGGIN
+150 
-160 LEDIASPDCFIIEQE
+160 
-175 LKNRL
+175 
-180 KIPVFHDD
+180 
-188 QHGTAIITV
+188 

-210 IKNVRVVANGAGAAG
+210 IKKVRMVVNGAGAAG
-225 LSCISLLKAMGLP
+225 LSCVSLLKAMGLP

-243 MLDKEGVIY
+243 MLDREGVIY
-252 KGRPKVDQFKSAHAA
+252 KGRPKVDQFKSAHAV

-278 KGADIFLGLSAKNV
+278 KGADIFLGLSAKNI

-311 NPDPEILPELIEE
+311 NPDPEILPELIEQ

-435 DFSAY
+435 DIAAY

-447 LDPSIGF
+447 LDPSVGF

-494 ILIGSSE
+494 VLIGSSE
-501 KIAQQLKDL
+501 KISQQLKDL

-529 QRYTDHI
+529 QRYSDHI
-536 YTRLQRKGFLK
+536 YKRLQRKGFLK

-599 IIFGLTIAVTKKG
+599 IIFGLTIVVTKKG

-634 ISSARVAR
+634 ISSARVAKT
-642 ILGFTPRV
+642 LGFTPRV

-664 RSVHLREARDLLE
+664 RSIHLREARDLLE

-689 QPDVALNQK
+689 QPDVALNPK

-734 GSTLIGPV
+734 GSTLIGPL
-742 LIGLNKPIQISTLRS
+742 LIGLNKPIEIATLRS
-757 KVTDIFNMAAM
+757 KVSDIFNMAAI
-768 AAYKSDVI
+768 AAFSSDVI
-776 KYKKD
+776 KYKKN

>member
-1 MKRLA
+1 MEKFTDKE
-6 YHLINIALILAFI
+6 AL
-19 FGAYYVYQLSHKKK
+19 
-33 PEDLYHSQ
+33 DYHSQ

-142 EEIINCIA
+142 EEIINCVA

-175 LKNRL
+175 LKNKL

-210 IKNVRVVANGAGAAG
+210 IKKVRVVANGAGAAG

-243 MLDKEGVIY
+243 MLDKDGVIY
-252 KGRPKVDQFKSAHAA
+252 KGRPKIDQFKSAHAA
-267 NTKLRTLEEAM
+267 DTKLRTLEEAM
-278 KGADIFLGLSAKNV
+278 KGADVFLGLSAKNV

-311 NPDPEILPELIEE
+311 NPDPEILPELIEQ

-435 DFSAY
+435 DIAAY

-447 LDPSIGF
+447 LDPSVGF

-494 ILIGSSE
+494 VLIGSSE

-536 YTRLQRKGFLK
+536 YKRLQRKGFLK

-634 ISSARVAR
+634 ISSARVAKT
-642 ILGFTPRV
+642 LGFTPRV

-734 GSTLIGPV
+734 GSTLIGPM
-742 LIGLNKPIQISTLRS
+742 LIGLNRPIEIATLRS
-757 KVTDIFNMAAM
+757 KVSDIFNMAAI
-768 AAYKSDVI
+768 AAFSSDVI
-776 KYKKD
+776 KYKKN

>member
-1 MKRLA
+1 
-6 YHLINIALILAFI
+6 
-19 FGAYYVYQLSHKKK
+19 
-33 PEDLYHSQ
+33 
-41 GKPGKIEIIASKPM
+41 
-55 STQRDLALAYSPGV
+55 
-69 AVPVEAIAKD
+69 
-79 PSKAYDYTS
+79 
-88 KGNTVAVISNGS
+88 
-100 AILGLGNLGALAS
+100 
-113 KPVME
+113 
-118 GKAVLFKRFAD
+118 
-129 IDSIDIEVDSQNA
+129 
-142 EEIINCIA
+142 
-150 KIGNSFGGIN
+150 
-160 LEDIASPDCFIIEQE
+160 
-175 LKNRL
+175 
-180 KIPVFHDD
+180 
-188 QHGTAIITV
+188 
-197 AGILNALEIVKKS
+197 NALEIVKKS
-210 IKNVRVVANGAGAAG
+210 IKKVRVVANGAGAAG

-238 DDNVV
+238 DENVV

-267 NTKLRTLEEAM
+267 DTKLRTLEESM
-278 KGADIFLGLSAKNV
+278 KGADVFLGLSAKNV

-311 NPDPEILPELIEE
+311 NPDPEILPELIEQ

-370 AAKAIA
+370 ATKAIA

-447 LDPSIGF
+447 LDPSVGF

-494 ILIGSSE
+494 VLIGSSE

-529 QRYTDHI
+529 QRYADHI
-536 YTRLQRKGFLK
+536 YKRLQRKGFLK

-624 PTAENLADIA
+624 PSAENLADIA

-704 FSKLSAPANILIMP
+704 FSKLSGPANILIMP

-734 GSTLIGPV
+734 GSTLIGPL
-742 LIGLNKPIQISTLRS
+742 LIGLNRPIEIATLRS
-757 KVTDIFNMAAM
+757 KVSDIFNMAAI
-768 AAYKSDVI
+768 AAFSSDVI
-776 KYKKD
+776 KYKKN

>member
-1 MKRLA
+1 MEKFTDKE
-6 YHLINIALILAFI
+6 AL
-19 FGAYYVYQLSHKKK
+19 
-33 PEDLYHSQ
+33 DYHSQ

-142 EEIINCIA
+142 EEIINCVA

-175 LKNRL
+175 LKNKL

-210 IKNVRVVANGAGAAG
+210 IKKVRVVANGAGAAG

-238 DDNVV
+238 DNNVV
-243 MLDKEGVIY
+243 MLDKDGVIY
-252 KGRPKVDQFKSAHAA
+252 KGRPKIDQFKSAHAVD
-267 NTKLRTLEEAM
+267 TKLRTLEEAM
-278 KGADIFLGLSAKNV
+278 KDADVFLGLSAKNV
-292 VTPAMVKSMAK
+292 VTPAMIKSMAK

-311 NPDPEILPELIEE
+311 NPDPEILPELIEQ
-324 TRSDAI
+324 TRNDAI

-435 DFSAY
+435 DIAAY

-447 LDPSIGF
+447 LDPSVGF

-494 ILIGSSE
+494 VLIGSSE

-529 QRYTDHI
+529 QRYTDHV
-536 YTRLQRKGFLK
+536 YKRLQRKGFLK

-634 ISSARVAR
+634 ISSARVAKT
-642 ILGFTPRV
+642 LGFTPRV

-734 GSTLIGPV
+734 GSTLIGPM
-742 LIGLNKPIQISTLRS
+742 LIGLNRPIEIATLRS
-757 KVTDIFNMAAM
+757 KVSDIFNMAAI
-768 AAYKSDVI
+768 AAFSSDVI
-776 KYKKD
+776 KYKKN

>member
-1 MKRLA
+1 MEKFTDKE
-6 YHLINIALILAFI
+6 AL
-19 FGAYYVYQLSHKKK
+19 
-33 PEDLYHSQ
+33 DYHSQ

-142 EEIINCIA
+142 EEIINCVA

-175 LKNRL
+175 LKNKL

-210 IKNVRVVANGAGAAG
+210 IKKVRVVANGAGAAG

-243 MLDKEGVIY
+243 MLDKDGVIY

-267 NTKLRTLEEAM
+267 DTKLRTLEEAM
-278 KGADIFLGLSAKNV
+278 KGADVFLGLSAKNV

-311 NPDPEILPELIEE
+311 NPDPEILPELIEK

-413 RNVSAAVAEAAMK
+413 RNVSAAVAEAAMN

-435 DFSAY
+435 DIAAY

-447 LDPSIGF
+447 LDPSVGF

-494 ILIGSSE
+494 VLIGSSE

-529 QRYTDHI
+529 QRYTDHV
-536 YTRLQRKGFLK
+536 YKRLQRKGFLK

-634 ISSARVAR
+634 ISSARVAKT
-642 ILGFTPRV
+642 LGFTPRV

-734 GSTLIGPV
+734 GSTLIGPM
-742 LIGLNKPIQISTLRS
+742 LIGLNRPIEIATLRS
-757 KVTDIFNMAAM
+757 KVSDIFNMAAI
-768 AAYKSDVI
+768 AAFSSDVI
-776 KYKKD
+776 KYKKN

>member
-1 MKRLA
+1 MEKFTDKE
-6 YHLINIALILAFI
+6 AL
-19 FGAYYVYQLSHKKK
+19 
-33 PEDLYHSQ
+33 DYHSQ

-330 IATGRSDYPNQ
+330 VATGRSDYPNQ

-536 YTRLQRKGFLK
+536 YKRLQRKGFLK

-650 AFLAHSTFGKPMSE
+650 AFLAHSIFGKPMSE

>member
-1 MKRLA
+1 MEKFTDKE
-6 YHLINIALILAFI
+6 AL
-19 FGAYYVYQLSHKKK
+19 
-33 PEDLYHSQ
+33 DYHSQ

-55 STQRDLALAYSPGV
+55 ATQRDLALAYSPGV

-79 PSKAYDYTS
+79 PSKAYDYTN
-88 KGNTVAVISNGS
+88 KGNTVAVISNGT

-142 EEIINCIA
+142 EEIINCVA

-210 IKNVRVVANGAGAAG
+210 IKKVRVVANGAGAAG

-238 DDNVV
+238 DQNVV

-252 KGRPKVDQFKSAHAA
+252 KGRPKVDQFKSAHAVD
-267 NTKLRTLEEAM
+267 TKLRTLEESM
-278 KGADIFLGLSAKNV
+278 KGADVFLGLSAKNV

-311 NPDPEILPELIEE
+311 NPDPEILPELIEK

-330 IATGRSDYPNQ
+330 VATGRSDYPNQ

-435 DFSAY
+435 DIAAY

-447 LDPSIGF
+447 LDPSVGF

-494 ILIGSSE
+494 VLIGSSE

-529 QRYTDHI
+529 QRYTDHV
-536 YTRLQRKGFLK
+536 YKRLQRKGFLK

-642 ILGFTPRV
+642 TLGFTPRV

-689 QPDVALNQK
+689 QPDVALNPK

-734 GSTLIGPV
+734 GSTLIGPL
-742 LIGLNKPIQISTLRS
+742 LIGLNKPIEIATLRS
-757 KVTDIFNMAAM
+757 KVSDIFNMAAI
-768 AAYKSDVI
+768 AAFSSDVI
-776 KYKKD
+776 KYKKN